1 MFNTKKTLIASAV
14 AGAMIA
20 SGVALAMSGKPESG
34 AAQAGNLIT
43 PDATKNPELTGVKG
57 YPENWRQ
64 IIDQAGGKY
73 LDAKVVKAI
82 LGDDDRMRLVEKMD
96 PSNPYSFEVADSIDG
111 GPHGNMQCKVPEAFI
126 DVHARAQANY
136 HNDTA
141 FVAYGY
147 GTPIAESALDIWKIH
162 VDADGN
168 GLPPLNVGMTIQK
181 GGDLYIQFCAM
192 CHGEFGEGAKGYLP
206 LTEGDPLPLVTSD
219 FNDSAPVKTI
229 QNYWPYATTLF
240 DYNRRA
246 MPFWTPN
253 MPMIGDAGYMGITGY
268 ILQMNGIVLDDKG
281 TLIEDDDFFN
291 AEMLMQANKYLP
303 NAGNFFC
310 DHRPVIA
317 NERCMKDCPD
327 FMVGDGK
334 GDIHNYR
341 TALRLPDGTPQ
352 YNVHERVGVDAPG
365 VGHHGF

>member
-1 MFNTKKTLIASAV
+1 MFNTKKTMIASAV
-14 AGAMIA
+14 AGVMMA
-20 SGVALAMSGKPESG
+20 SGVAMAMSGNGDG
-34 AAQAGNLIT
+34 AKAGNLVT
-43 PDATKNPELTGVKG
+43 PDANHNPELTGVKG
-57 YPENWRQ
+57 FPENWRQ
-64 IIDQAGGKY
+64 IIEAADGKY
-73 LDAKVVKAI
+73 LDGAVVKAI
-82 LGDDDRMRLVEKMD
+82 LGEDDRMRLVEKMD
-96 PSNPYSFEVADSIDG
+96 PNNPYSFEVADSIDG

-126 DVHARAQANY
+126 DVHARANENY
-136 HNDTA
+136 FNDTS

-147 GTPIAESALDIWKIH
+147 GTPIAESALDVWKIH

-168 GLPPLNVGMTIQK
+168 GLPPLDVGMNVLQ

-268 ILQMNGIVLDDKG
+268 ILQMNGIPLDDQG
-281 TLIEDDDFFN
+281 TQIEDDDFFN
-291 AEMLMQANKYLP
+291 AEMLMQANKYLA

-317 NERCMKDCPD
+317 NERCMSDCPD
-327 FMVGDGK
+327 YMVGDGT

-341 TALRLPDGTPQ
+341 TAGRLPDGTPA
-352 YNVHERVGVDAPG
+352 YNVDQRIGVDAPG

>member
-1 MFNTKKTLIASAV
+1 MFSSKKTLIASAV
-14 AGAMIA
+14 AGAMFA
-20 SGVALAMSGKPESG
+20 SGVAFAMSGTPDKGS
-34 AAQAGNLIT
+34 AAAGDFVA
-43 PDATKNPELTGVKG
+43 PDATKNPELTGAKG

-64 IIDQAGGKY
+64 MIEQADGKY
-73 LDAKVVKAI
+73 LDAKVVQAI
-82 LGDDDRMRLVEKMD
+82 LGQDARTRLVEKMNPD
-96 PSNPYSFEVADSIDG
+96 NPYSFEVSDSLDG
-111 GPHGNMQCKVPEAFI
+111 GPHGNMQCKVPEAFVT
-126 DVHARAQANY
+126 VHANAQKNY
-136 HNDTA
+136 HNDTS

-147 GTPIAESALDIWKIH
+147 GTPIAEKALDKWKIH

-168 GLPPLNVGMTIQK
+168 GLPSLDVGMTVEK
-181 GGDLYIQFCAM
+181 GGTMYIQFCAM

-219 FNDSAPVKTI
+219 VTASAPVKTI

-268 ILQMNGIVLDDKG
+268 ILQMNGIVLDDEG
-281 TLIEDDDFFN
+281 TEIQDEDFFN
-291 AEMLMQANKYLP
+291 AEMLIKANKYLA
-303 NAGNFFC
+303 NSGNFFC

-327 FMVGDGK
+327 YMVGNGK
-334 GDIHNYR
+334 GDTTQYK
-341 TALRLPDGTPQ
+341 TANRLPDGTPQ
-352 YNVHERVGVDAPG
+352 YNVHQRIGVDAPG